1 MVNKKE
7 FIVRAWT
14 SVGAN
19 ISINITDGELSYV
32 AHWGEREDVAHN
44 LEKHPNW
51 KHAEELMEIVCKYHR
66 ESFLD
71 IVKELKKSSRGYE
84 IVKKIIR
91 KQLADFESQIS
102 KITQEA
108 DFWKKFL

>member
-7 FIVRAWT
+7 FIVRAWN

-32 AHWGEREDVAHN
+32 AHWGEREDVSHN

-66 ESFLD
+66 EGFLD
-71 IVKELKKSSRGYE
+71 IVKELKKSSCISQMKNGPFCTNIIIE
-84 IVKKIIR
+84 IWT
-91 KQLADFESQIS
+91 S
-102 KITQEA
+102 
-108 DFWKKFL
+108 